1 VNVIVPKSDE
11 DFRKVTETNKE
22 SQEQK
27 YTQKEIRT
35 CGFSKI
41 VSRSGD
47 RDGETIGRSR

>member
-27 YTQKEIRT
+27 EIRT

-41 VSRSGD
+41 VSRSRD
-47 RDGETIGRSR
+47 RDGETI